1 VAEYTALA
9 AERSVSV
16 TGLWAA
22 LRDAGRP
29 LSRAGSPRGLA
40 VGLALAT
47 LAAVASAALM
57 GLAGWLI
64 VRSAQTGLSV
74 TSTFSWIYPASGVEA
89 LAVVRTAARYGE
101 RLTTHE
107 ATLQLLA
114 RLRARV
120 FASATQMAP
129 RQLRRFHS
137 GDLLDRVQADIDSL
151 DRVVLAVAVPA
162 VVAAIVGASGLAVL
176 ALIRPTFAVATAV
189 ALAVAL
195 AGDRVAGRRG
205 ERAGGNLARA
215 RAAARSRLVE
225 VLDGRMEIATYGAGP
240 RALAELAERFRA
252 TDAPRRRWSARE
264 GAGLLGTDLAA
275 AGAVAVVLAS
285 GAGLGARPLSPA
297 ILAFAA
303 LLTMT
308 LFEVAGSLAA
318 AGPAAGQALAAWRR
332 LNEMTG
338 LGTRQT
344 PADQAAPRPQAPE
357 SAAWACGDI
366 RLRGLMAGMG
376 DDPALW
382 IGKLDLPGGG
392 FTLLTGASG
401 AGKSTLLRVLA
412 GALQPMAGT
421 VRIGGTYPHRLR
433 YDDLV
438 AGVTFVDQD
447 SQLLSGTVAD
457 NLRLARPDAT
467 ADELRAAMKVAVL
480 AGQVDLASQLGPGG
494 EGLSGG
500 QRRRLSV
507 AQAYLRRPGLL
518 LLDEPTEGLDHHT
531 ARALLENLRS
541 ALPGTTI
548 IAAIHDRTLN
558 RLPVSA
564 DAAVRLAGGRVSGG
578 LTASGGPATAGTGL
592 RVELPI
598 TAANGNV
605 TIPDVRLAANTQ
617 SKVSWI

>member
-1 VAEYTALA
+1 M
-9 AERSVSV
+9 SV
-16 TGLWAA
+16 TELWAT

-29 LSRAGSPRGLA
+29 RGRTGIPRGLA
-40 VGLALAT
+40 VGLALAI
-47 LAAVASAALM
+47 LAAAASAALM

-64 VRSAQTGLSV
+64 VRSAQTGLSA
-74 TSTFSWIYPASGVEA
+74 TSTFSWIYPAAGVEA

-101 RLTTHE
+101 RLITHG
-107 ATLQLLA
+107 ATLQVLA
-114 RLRARV
+114 RLRAGV
-120 FASATQMAP
+120 FASATRMVP

-162 VVAAIVGASGLAVL
+162 VVAVIVGASGLAML
-176 ALIRPTFAVATAV
+176 ALIRPAFAVVTAL

-195 AGDRVAGRRG
+195 TGDLVAGRRG
-205 ERAGGNLARA
+205 RRAGGELARA

-225 VLDGRMEIATYGAGP
+225 VIDGRMEIATYGAGP
-240 RALAELAERFRA
+240 RALAELGQRFGA

-264 GAGLLGTDLAA
+264 GAGQAVTDLAA
-275 AGAVAVVLAS
+275 AAAVAAVLAN

-318 AGPAAGQALAAWRR
+318 VGPAAGQALAAWRR

-338 LGTRQT
+338 LGTRQA
-344 PADQAAPRPQAPE
+344 PADPAAPQPQAPE
-357 SAAWACGDI
+357 SAAWARGDI
-366 RLRGLMAGMG
+366 TLRGLIAGMG
-376 DDPALW
+376 DEPALS
-382 IGKLDLPGGG
+382 ISELDLPGGG
-392 FTLLTGASG
+392 FTVLTGASG

-412 GALQPMAGT
+412 GALRPMAGS
-421 VRIGGTYPHRLR
+421 VRIGGTDPYGLR
-433 YDDLV
+433 YEDLV
-438 AGVTFVDQD
+438 AGVTFVEQD
-447 SQLLSGTVAD
+447 SQLLSGTVAE
-457 NLRLARPDAT
+457 NLRLGRPDAT
-467 ADELRAAMKVAVL
+467 VDELREAMKVAVL
-480 AGQVDLASQLGPGG
+480 AGHVDLASQIGPGG

-507 AQAYLRRPGLL
+507 AQAYLRYPDLL

-548 IAAIHDRTLN
+548 IAAIHDRTLDH
-558 RLPVSA
+558 LPVPA
-564 DAAVRLAGGRVSGG
+564 DA
-578 LTASGGPATAGTGL
+578 T
-592 RVELPI
+592 
-598 TAANGNV
+598 
-605 TIPDVRLAANTQ
+605 VRLAAGRVLRVT
-617 SKVSWI
+617 

>member
-9 AERSVSV
+9 TGRSVSV
-16 TGLWAA
+16 AELWAT

-29 LSRAGSPRGLA
+29 RSRTGLPRGLA
-40 VGLALAT
+40 VGLALAI
-47 LAAVASAALM
+47 LAAAASAALM

-74 TSTFSWIYPASGVEA
+74 TSTFSWIFPAAGVES
-89 LAVVRTAARYGE
+89 LAVVRTATRYGE

-120 FASATQMAP
+120 FASATRMAP

-162 VVAAIVGASGLAVL
+162 LVAAIVGASGLAVL
-176 ALIRPTFAVATAV
+176 ALIRPAFAVV
-189 ALAVAL
+189 VGIALAVAL
-195 AGDRVAGRRG
+195 AGDLIAGRRG
-205 ERAGGNLARA
+205 RRAGGNLARA
-215 RAAARSRLVE
+215 RAAARARLVE

-275 AGAVAVVLAS
+275 AGAVAAVLAI
-285 GAGLGARPLSPA
+285 GAGLGARSLSPA

-332 LNEMTG
+332 LDEMTG
-338 LGTRQT
+338 LGTREV
-344 PADQAAPRPQAPE
+344 PADQAAPWPQAPE
-357 SAAWACGDI
+357 GAAWARSDI
-366 RLRGLMAGMG
+366 AVRGLMAGMG

-392 FTLLTGASG
+392 FTVLTGASG

-412 GALQPMAGT
+412 GALAPMAGT
-421 VRIGGTYPHRLR
+421 VRIGETDPHGLR
-433 YDDLV
+433 YEDLV
-438 AGVTFVDQD
+438 AGVTLVEQD

-457 NLRLARPDAT
+457 NLRLARPDAS
-467 ADELRAAMKVAVL
+467 ADELREATKVAVL
-480 AGQVDLASQLGPGG
+480 AGQVELAAQLGPGG

-500 QRRRLSV
+500 QRRRLGV
-507 AQAYLRRPGLL
+507 AQAYLRHPGLL

-531 ARALLENLRS
+531 ARAMLQNLRS

-548 IAAIHDRTLN
+548 IAAIHDRTLDH
-558 RLPVSA
+558 LPVPA
-564 DAAVRLAGGRVSGG
+564 DA
-578 LTASGGPATAGTGL
+578 T
-592 RVELPI
+592 
-598 TAANGNV
+598 
-605 TIPDVRLAANTQ
+605 VRLAAGRVLRVT
-617 SKVSWI
+617 